1 MRSPLTPSPGSSGP
15 PGPAHPPCPGWLVP
29 TWFLALHR
37 TLWLGLVLLI
47 ALAPGLAMAKTAFRV
62 ESVVTRTVGDELVM
76 DAHFTPVLTPVA
88 LEALDNGVPLTFEVW
103 YQIREANAWIWA
115 ASLVDRRLRYEIR
128 YQPLSERY
136 RVGPVQ
142 GGGKNYVTRDAAI
155 AALAELHDLPLL
167 SRSELK
173 PDQDYEIDLKVSL
186 DIEEL
191 PLPLRPMAYLFPS
204 WKLSTGWTS
213 WPLRP

>member
-1 MRSPLTPSPGSSGP
+1 M
-15 PGPAHPPCPGWLVP
+15 PAQV
-29 TWFLALHR
+29 LA
-37 TLWLGLVLLI
+37 LVLLI
-47 ALAPGLAMAKTAFRV
+47 TFSPGLVMAKSAFSI
-62 ESVVTRTVGDELVM
+62 ESLATRTVGDELVM
-76 DAHFTPVLTPVA
+76 DVHFTPVLTPVA

-103 YQIREANAWIWA
+103 FQVRQANAWIWS
-115 ASLVDRRLRYEIR
+115 ASLVDRRLRYVIR
-128 YQPLSERY
+128 YHPLAEQY

-173 PDQDYEIDLKVSL
+173 PNQDYEIDLKVSL

-191 PLPLRPMAYLFPS
+191 PLPLRPIAYLFPS